1 MPTLQWDPK
10 VDLGNILT
18 AAGFILTAATVLFA
32 AITLRAS
39 VRVRRAEYLLKLTER
54 YFKDAEVRKSY
65 YKVDWGDWRLEGSIG
80 SGGNEER
87 WLDSLL
93 YSFDSFDEIGHVLRL
108 GVLNESDARLFAFQ
122 ASRVLQNEHVSN
134 YLKMLDDDYRKEGL
148 SEAHSGARYLVSRC
162 IKSNRSKSV

>member
-10 VDLGNILT
+10 IDLGNILT

-32 AITLRAS
+32 AITLRSS

-54 YFKDAEVRKSY
+54 YFKDADVRKFY
-65 YKVDWGDWRLEGSIG
+65 YKVDWGNWQLEGTIG
-80 SGGNEER
+80 SGSDEER

-93 YSFDSFDEIGHVLRL
+93 YSFDEIGHVLRL
-108 GVLNESDARLFAFQ
+108 GVLNENDARLFAFQ
-122 ASRVLQNEHVSN
+122 ASRVLQNEHVSS

-148 SEAHSGARYLVSRC
+148 
-162 IKSNRSKSV
+162 N